1 VTKEELEI
9 TPAAALE
16 VLRSGDIAP
25 WRDFRWRHGQTHYS
39 GLYWSSTTGGHVA
52 YESRLEL
59 ARLLLAD
66 FDPQVGWVLSQPFLI
81 EATVSGQTR
90 RHVPDFALIDRHG
103 LITIVNVKPS
113 SRLVDAKVAA
123 TLAWAGVAFG
133 LRGWRHEVWSG
144 APEVLLANVRFLAG
158 YRRRDRFEGALLDG
172 ALAAVAEPGSF
183 SGVEAR
189 CSTLGPPAAIRPA
202 LLHHVWSGALLAD
215 LGHLLSGET
224 ILERAS

>member
-1 VTKEELEI
+1 MEI
-9 TPAAALE
+9 TPAAALD

-39 GLYWSSTTGGHVA
+39 GLYWSSTTGDHVA

-66 FDPQVGWVLSQPFLI
+66 LDPQVGWILSQPFLI

-90 RHVPDFALIDRHG
+90 RHVPDFALIDRQG
-103 LITIVNVKPS
+103 LITIVNVKPA
-113 SRLVDAKVAA
+113 SRLGDAKVAT

-144 APEVLLANVRFLAG
+144 ASEVVLANVRFLAG
-158 YRRRDRFEGALLDG
+158 YRRRDRFDGALLGDV
-172 ALAAVAEPGSF
+172 LDAVGEPGSIG
-183 SGVEAR
+183 GVEAR
-189 CSTLGPPAAIRPA
+189 CSAVGPPALIRPC
-202 LLHHVWSGALLAD
+202 LLHLVWSGALRAD
-215 LGHLLSGET
+215 LNHLLSGET
-224 ILERAS
+224 ILERAA

>member
-1 VTKEELEI
+1 MEI

-25 WRDFRWRHGQTHYS
+25 WRDFRWRHDQTHYS
-39 GLYWSSTTGGHVA
+39 GLYWSSTTGGHLA

-66 FDPQVGWVLSQPFLI
+66 FDPQVGWIVSQPFLI

-90 RHVPDFALIDRHG
+90 RHVPDFALIDRQG
-103 LITIVNVKPS
+103 LITIVNVKPA
-113 SRLVDAKVAA
+113 SRLGDAKVAA
-123 TLAWAGVAFG
+123 TLAWAGMALG

-158 YRRRDRFEGALLDG
+158 YRRRDRFDGALLDNV
-172 ALAAVAEPGSF
+172 LAAVAEPRSIG
-183 SGVEAR
+183 GVEAR
-189 CSTLGPPAAIRPA
+189 CSAVGPPALIRPA
-202 LLHHVWSGALLAD
+202 LLHLLWSGAVLAD

>member
-1 VTKEELEI
+1 M
-9 TPAAALE
+9 
-16 VLRSGDIAP
+16 
-25 WRDFRWRHGQTHYS
+25 
-39 GLYWSSTTGGHVA
+39 
-52 YESRLEL
+52 
-59 ARLLLAD
+59 
-66 FDPQVGWVLSQPFLI
+66 
-81 EATVSGQTR
+81 
-90 RHVPDFALIDRHG
+90 
-103 LITIVNVKPS
+103 
-113 SRLVDAKVAA
+113 AA

-158 YRRRDRFEGALLDG
+158 YRRRDWFEGSLLDG
-172 ALAAVAEPGSF
+172 ALAAVAEPASF

-189 CSTLGPPAAIRPA
+189 CSTVGPAAIRPA

>member
-1 VTKEELEI
+1 MTKEELEI

-66 FDPQVGWVLSQPFLI
+66 FDPHVGWIVAQPFLI
-81 EATVSGQTR
+81 EASVSDQTR
-90 RHVPDFALIDRHG
+90 RHVPDFALIDRQG
-103 LITIVNVKPS
+103 LITLVNVKPA
-113 SRLVDAKVAA
+113 SRLGDAKVAA

-158 YRRRDRFEGALLDG
+158 YRRRDRFEDTLLDS
-172 ALAAVAEPGSF
+172 ALAAVAGPESIG
-183 SGVEAR
+183 GVEAR
-189 CSTLGPPAAIRPA
+189 CSSIGPPMAIRPA
-202 LLHHVWSGALLAD
+202 LLHLVWSGALRAD
-215 LGHLLSGET
+215 LGHLLSPET
-224 ILERAS
+224 ILERAA

>member
-1 VTKEELEI
+1 MEI

-16 VLRSGDIAP
+16 ILRSGDIAP

-39 GLYWSSTTGGHVA
+39 GLYWSSTTGGHLA

-66 FDPQVGWVLSQPFLI
+66 FDPQVGWILSQPFLI
-81 EATVSGQTR
+81 EATVSGEAR
-90 RHVPDFALIDRHG
+90 RHVPDFALIDREG
-103 LITIVNVKPS
+103 LITIVNVKPA
-113 SRLVDAKVAA
+113 SRLGDAKVAA

-158 YRRRDRFEGALLDG
+158 YRRPDRFDGALLG
-172 ALAAVAEPGSF
+172 GVLAAVAEPASIG
-183 SGVEAR
+183 GVEAR
-189 CSTLGPPAAIRPA
+189 CSAVGPPALIRPA
-202 LLHHVWSGALLAD
+202 LLHLVWSGAVRAD
-215 LGHLLSGET
+215 LSHLLSGET
-224 ILERAS
+224 ILERAA

>member
-1 VTKEELEI
+1 MEI

-16 VLRSGDIAP
+16 ILRSGDIAP

-39 GLYWSSTTGGHVA
+39 GLYWSSTTGGHLA

-66 FDPQVGWVLSQPFLI
+66 FDPQVGWILSQPFLI
-81 EATVSGQTR
+81 EATVSGEVR
-90 RHVPDFALIDRHG
+90 RHVPDFALIDREG
-103 LITIVNVKPS
+103 LITIVNVKPA
-113 SRLVDAKVAA
+113 SRLGDAKVAA

-133 LRGWRHEVWSG
+133 LRGWRHEVWTG

-158 YRRRDRFEGALLDG
+158 YRRPDRFDGALLG
-172 ALAAVAEPGSF
+172 GVLAAVAEPASIG
-183 SGVEAR
+183 GVEAR
-189 CSTLGPPAAIRPA
+189 CSAVGPPALIRPA
-202 LLHHVWSGALLAD
+202 LLHLVWSGAVRAD

-224 ILERAS
+224 ILERAA